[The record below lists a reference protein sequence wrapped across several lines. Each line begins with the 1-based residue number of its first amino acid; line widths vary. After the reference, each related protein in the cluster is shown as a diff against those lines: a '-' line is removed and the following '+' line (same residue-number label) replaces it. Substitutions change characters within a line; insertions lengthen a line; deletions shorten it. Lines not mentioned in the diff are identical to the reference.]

1 VQYGVPRRGVPA
13 PASLR
18 RWAHAALAGRRR
30 AAEVTLRVVGRAE
43 GSELNQRYRGRPGP
57 TNVLSFPFEAPPGV
71 RSACLGD
78 IVLCAPVVAEEAA
91 DQGKPPAAHWAH
103 LVVHGILHLLG
114 HDHQNEVE
122 AARMEA
128 LEVRALRRLG
138 VGDPYGDRD
147 GP

>member
-1 VQYGVPRRGVPA
+1 M
-13 PASLR
+13 
-18 RWAHAALAGRRR
+18 
-30 AAEVTLRVVGRAE
+30 VGRAE
-43 GSELNQRYRGRPGP
+43 GSDLNHRYRGRPGP

-91 DQGKPPAAHWAH
+91 DQGKPPADHWAH

-114 HDHQNEVE
+114 HDHHNEVE

-128 LEVRALRRLG
+128 LEVRVLRRLG